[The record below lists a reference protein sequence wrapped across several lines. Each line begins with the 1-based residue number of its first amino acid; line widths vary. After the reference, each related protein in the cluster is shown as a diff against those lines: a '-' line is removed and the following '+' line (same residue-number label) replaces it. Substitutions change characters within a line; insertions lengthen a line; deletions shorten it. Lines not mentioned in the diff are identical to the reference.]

1 MNNKNSSNKKI
12 PFAFII
18 AMVVFGTIA
27 IFVKNINI
35 SSGEKALYRA
45 ILALIVISGYL
56 IVSKSKI
63 DLKSI
68 KKELILLLISG
79 AAMGFNWILLF
90 ESYNY
95 TTIAVSTLCYYM
107 APIIVT
113 VFCALVFKEKLSK
126 KEIICFT
133 LATLGVVLVVGTIG
147 LSGKGTDLTGILFG
161 LGAAVLYATVILINK
176 YIKKV
181 EGIHRTFFQFISAII
196 VLMPYVLI
204 TDGINIGKLD
214 NIGWINLLVLGVVHT
229 GIAYC
234 LYFSSMRKMKGQEV
248 AVLSYIDPFIALIIS
263 ISIETT
269 TIYQIIGAVM
279 IIGFSII
286 NEIELSKINI
296 FKHKNYEFNPPKWK
310 SINKKV

>member
-1 MNNKNSSNKKI
+1 MNKVEDNKKRI
-12 PFAFII
+12 PIGFIF

-27 IFVKNINI
+27 IFVKNIDL

-45 ILALIVISGYL
+45 VLALIVISGYL
-56 IVSKSKI
+56 LVTRSKI
-63 DLKSI
+63 NIKEI

-79 AAMGFNWILLF
+79 AAMGFNWIFLF

-113 VFCALVFKEKLSK
+113 VVCAIFFKEKLSK
-126 KEIICFT
+126 KEIICFS
-133 LATLGVVLVVGTIG
+133 LATLGVVLVVGTID

-161 LGAAVLYATVILINK
+161 LSAAVLYATVILINK
-176 YIKKV
+176 GIKKV

-196 VLMPYVLI
+196 VLLPYVLL
-204 TDGINIGKLD
+204 TDGINIGSL
-214 NIGWINLLVLGVVHT
+214 NQTGWINLIILGVIHT

-234 LYFSSMRKMKGQEV
+234 IYFSSMRNMKGQEV

-263 ISIETT
+263 VIVDVT

-286 NEIELSKINI
+286 NEVDFKKLK
-296 FKHKNYEFNPPKWK
+296 KHKQIESVN
-310 SINKKV
+310 SDKKE

>member
-1 MNNKNSSNKKI
+1 MNKVEDNKKRI
-12 PFAFII
+12 PIGFII

-27 IFVKNINI
+27 IFVKNIDL

-45 ILALIVISGYL
+45 VLALIVISGYL
-56 IVSKSKI
+56 LVTGSKI
-63 DLKSI
+63 NIKEI

-79 AAMGFNWILLF
+79 AAMGFNWIFLF

-113 VFCALVFKEKLSK
+113 VVCAIFFKEKLSK
-126 KEIICFT
+126 KEIICFS
-133 LATLGVVLVVGTIG
+133 LATLGVVLVVGTID

-176 YIKKV
+176 GIKKV
-181 EGIHRTFFQFISAII
+181 EGIHRTFFQFISAIL
-196 VLMPYVLI
+196 VLLPYVLL
-204 TDGINIGKLD
+204 TDGINISSLNQK
-214 NIGWINLLVLGVVHT
+214 GWINLIILGVIHT

-234 LYFSSMRKMKGQEV
+234 IYFSSMRNMKGQEV

-263 ISIETT
+263 VIVDVTT
-269 TIYQIIGAVM
+269 VYQIIGAVM

-286 NEIELSKINI
+286 NEVDLKKMK
-296 FKHKNYEFNPPKWK
+296 KHKQIE
-310 SINKKV
+310 SVISDKKE

>member
-1 MNNKNSSNKKI
+1 MNKVEDNKKRI
-12 PFAFII
+12 PIGFII

-27 IFVKNINI
+27 IFVKNIDL

-45 ILALIVISGYL
+45 VLALIVISGYL
-56 IVSKSKI
+56 LVTRSKI
-63 DLKSI
+63 NIKEI

-79 AAMGFNWILLF
+79 AAMGFNWIFLF

-113 VFCALVFKEKLSK
+113 VVCAIFFKEKLSK
-126 KEIICFT
+126 KEIICFS
-133 LATLGVVLVVGTIG
+133 LATLGVVLVVGTID

-176 YIKKV
+176 GIKKV
-181 EGIHRTFFQFISAII
+181 EGIHRTFFQFISAIL
-196 VLMPYVLI
+196 VLLPYVLL
-204 TDGINIGKLD
+204 TDGINISSLNQK
-214 NIGWINLLVLGVVHT
+214 GWINLIILGVIHT

-234 LYFSSMRKMKGQEV
+234 IYFSSMRNMKGQEV

-263 ISIETT
+263 VIVDVTT
-269 TIYQIIGAVM
+269 VYQIIGAVM

-286 NEIELSKINI
+286 NEVDLKKMK
-296 FKHKNYEFNPPKWK
+296 KHKQIE
-310 SINKKV
+310 SVISDKKE

>member
-1 MNNKNSSNKKI
+1 MNEVGESRKKI
-12 PFAFII
+12 PYAFIF

-27 IFVKNINI
+27 LFVKNINL

-45 ILALIVISGYL
+45 VLALIIIGVYL
-56 IVSKSKI
+56 LVTRSKI
-63 DLKSI
+63 DLKSM

-113 VFCALVFKEKLSK
+113 VFCAVMFKEKLSK
-126 KEIICFT
+126 KEIICFS
-133 LATLGVVLVVGTIG
+133 LATLGVVLVVGTVNT
-147 LSGKGTDLTGILFG
+147 SGKGTDLKGILFG
-161 LGAAVLYATVILINK
+161 LGAACLYATVIIINK

-181 EGIHRTFFQFISAII
+181 EGIHRTFFQFLSAII
-196 VLMPYVLI
+196 VLLPYVLL
-204 TDGINIGKLD
+204 TDGINISTLSKE
-214 NIGWINLLVLGVVHT
+214 GWIYLLILGIVHT

-248 AVLSYIDPFIALIIS
+248 AVLSYIDPFVALMIS
-263 ISIETT
+263 ITIETPT
-269 TIYQIIGAVM
+269 VYQIIGAIM
-279 IIGFSII
+279 IIGFSVV
-286 NEIELSKINI
+286 NEIDFKKKNITKIT
-296 FKHKNYEFNPPKWK
+296 E
-310 SINKKV
+310 